1 MRPAR
6 RSPGRAR
13 AYPRNTAAIFATAS
27 STVSSL
33 ATACVLVSACLIV
46 SCRRT
51 MTPRI
56 APSASRCEFGSQE
69 RDSAISVV
77 DVLDREAFYDKKEV
91 TVTGYYYHEFE
102 NAALFESSKA
112 AGSNSAHR
120 IALRVRSELS
130 ELSELRVRSE
140 RARNDTLIY
149 CHGFRIRVRGTFYAA
164 IRVDG
169 VEAIPASIEANAIRV
184 ID

>member
-1 MRPAR
+1 MVPQSSWKAL
-6 RSPGRAR
+6 AATV
-13 AYPRNTAAIFATAS
+13 AY
-27 STVSSL
+27 
-33 ATACVLVSACLIV
+33 VLVSACLIV

-56 APSASRCEFGSQE
+56 APSASRCEFGSLE
-69 RDSAISVV
+69 RDTTVSVV
-77 DVLDREAFYDKKEV
+77 DLLDREAFYDKKEV
-91 TVTGYYYHEFE
+91 TVTGYYHHEFE

-120 IALRVRSELS
+120 IAL
-130 ELSELRVRSE
+130 SE
-140 RARNDTLIY
+140 RARTDRLIY
-149 CHGFRIRVRGTFYAA
+149 CHGFRIRVSGTFYAA

>member
-1 MRPAR
+1 MVPQSSWKAL
-6 RSPGRAR
+6 AATV
-13 AYPRNTAAIFATAS
+13 AY
-27 STVSSL
+27 
-33 ATACVLVSACLIV
+33 VLVSACLIV

-69 RDSAISVV
+69 RDTTVSVV
-77 DVLDREAFYDKKEV
+77 DLLDREAFYDKKEV
-91 TVTGYYYHEFE
+91 TVTGYYHHEFE

-120 IALRVRSELS
+120 IALSERSELS
-130 ELSELRVRSE
+130 E
-140 RARNDTLIY
+140 RARTDRLIY

-164 IRVDG
+164 RRVDG
-169 VEAIPASIEANAIRV
+169 VESMPASIEANAIRV
-184 ID
+184 IR